1 MVKVTKKIEG
11 VPFQFSSENKK
22 DIDLFYAILSDDY
35 DSIKKCVEAGAN
47 VNLIISSF
55 NDTALTKYADRSKR
69 IYKRYCTRDRKKDLD
84 IVDFLCKH
92 GANLEH
98 AHMQAE
104 DYRFSD
110 VRDLEGTSLKRA
122 IHFNDMEM
130 VQLLLSHGAKISYKE
145 RAAAEEETRH
155 KALWREAFTNY
166 IHYSYKTKGVE
177 VEIKKLID
185 DTYKRRER
193 DKRIKQQ
200 SSRRKEQRQELAQ
213 MPKGKRK
220 KSTLMK
226 TLQEGSYERNEKAN
240 ELKQARQERD
250 FKAKEE
256 IRLQKEKA
264 FKAHVGRLKQ
274 KKNADKKRTGVV
286 TALDRLNT
294 LPADDIRKKL
304 KKMVVDDY
312 HNPQPQKDITDT
324 PPKVEQEKPVMDTP
338 PKAKT
343 EKPQTNKKTQ
353 QKEIIS
359 RLFGGG
365 RK

>member
-1 MVKVTKKIEG
+1 MVKVTKEIED

-69 IYKRYCTRDRKKDLD
+69 IYERYFTRDRKKDLD

-104 DYRFSD
+104 DYRFSISWD
-110 VRDLEGTSLKRA
+110 MRDLEGTSLKRA
-122 IHFNDMEM
+122 ICIKDMEM
-130 VQLLLSHGAKISYKE
+130 VQLLLSHGAEISYE
-145 RAAAEEETRH
+145 VRDSAEKKTRD
-155 KALWREAFTNY
+155 KALWREAFTNN
-166 IHYSYKTKGVE
+166 IHYSYKTEGVE

-193 DKRIKQQ
+193 DKRIKEQEPE
-200 SSRRKEQRQELAQ
+200 RKEQRKKLAEL
-213 MPKGKRK
+213 PKGKRK

-226 TLQEGSYERNEKAN
+226 TLQKGSCDRNEKAN
-240 ELKQARQERD
+240 ELKQARKERD
-250 FKAKEE
+250 LKALKE
-256 IRLQKEKA
+256 
-264 FKAHVGRLKQ
+264 HVERLKQ
-274 KKNADKKRTGVV
+274 KKKADPKRSVIV
-286 TALDRLNT
+286 EVLDKLNT
-294 LPADDIRKKL
+294 LPADKTRKMIKET
-304 KKMVVDDY
+304 MVKDY
-312 HNPQPQKDITDT
+312 HSKI
-324 PPKVEQEKPVMDTP
+324 
-338 PKAKT
+338 
-343 EKPQTNKKTQ
+343 EKPQNNKKIL
-353 QKEIIS
+353 QKGLLAS
-359 RLFGGG
+359 SKKGG